1 MDVVKSVI
9 MLFRVVLRLLN
20 TLNMFG
26 HLLVD
31 GGVILVTGRKIQL
44 WHLVSH
50 LCCLLVFSIYHRGL
64 R

>member
-1 MDVVKSVI
+1 MDVVKGVI
-9 MLFRVVLRLLN
+9 ILLRVVLRRLN

-26 HLLVD
+26 HQLVD
-31 GGVILVTGRKIQL
+31 GGVILVIGRKIQL

-50 LCCLLVFSIYHRGL
+50 LCCLLVFSIYHQGL